1 MNYLK
6 LIILIFS
13 IENNLYSQS
22 SIDTL
27 LASTINKY
35 FTTEDYFLKDTIKTE
50 VFLNKII
57 IEKLEQNSLYCTDCK
72 YFKNKIILTSIE
84 KQQIIENLSKD
95 FVWQFPIENKC
106 KIINTEMACD
116 ILDSINRIGKVP
128 LNKYIKSEISSK
140 EYERLTMK
148 LPYIVY
154 ITNPNYFRN
163 KKYLLVGITCIGGG
177 LSGTPCHIFVYKKTK
192 TAYKEYINIKIN

>member
-35 FTTEDYFLKDTIKTE
+35 FNTEDYVLKDTIKTE

-57 IEKLEQNSLYCTDCK
+57 IEKLEQNSL
-72 YFKNKIILTSIE
+72 
-84 KQQIIENLSKD
+84 
-95 FVWQFPIENKC
+95 
-106 KIINTEMACD
+106 
-116 ILDSINRIGKVP
+116 
-128 LNKYIKSEISSK
+128 
-140 EYERLTMK
+140 
-148 LPYIVY
+148 
-154 ITNPNYFRN
+154 
-163 KKYLLVGITCIGGG
+163 
-177 LSGTPCHIFVYKKTK
+177 
-192 TAYKEYINIKIN
+192 